1 MNNLDNVDVQKLE
14 ELLSAE
20 DKSIK
25 VQAAIIKRCELKISN
40 FNKNKTKAEDVLRVA
55 SRRHE
60 LITQTMLLKR
70 GIPEEVGKL
79 RVGILFNMWQ
89 ANRTDITVDA
99 VNNYRGQIEQ
109 QKLDLQK
116 ICNHPFVVGYSGYH
130 GSYSYDHDDGYAGC
144 RICLVCDFTEYA
156 KRGYAADICSN
167 AEKYEQLSESANRL
181 IRFINKEDLRSRNYF
196 WRPIEEIFEWFFNK
210 RVLKMLN
217 DAQQK

>member
-1 MNNLDNVDVQKLE
+1 MNNLDKIDSEKLE
-14 ELLSAE
+14 GLLSAE
-20 DKSIK
+20 DEFIK
-25 VQAAIIKRCELKISN
+25 YQLAIIKNCDLKIGG
-40 FNKNKTKAEDVLRVA
+40 FNKKKRKTEDLLREA
-55 SRRHE
+55 SRRLE
-60 LITQTMLLKR
+60 LINQTILLKR
-70 GIPEEVGKL
+70 GVPEEVGKL
-79 RVGILFNMWQ
+79 RAGILFIMGQ

-99 VNNYRGQIEQ
+99 VNNFRSQIEQ